1 MTILE
6 YVESLDG
13 DARTAAV
20 KVLDYFSRPMTSREI
35 EATLRSHGI
44 SKPRAAK
51 VADAV
56 KGMKI
61 IAMIGDGHV

>member
-13 DARTAAV
+13 DARTAALT
-20 KVLDYFSRPMTSREI
+20 VLDHFTRPMTAKEI
-35 EATLRSHGI
+35 EANLRHRGI
-44 SKPRAAK
+44 SQARAAK

-56 KGMKI
+56 KGFHI
-61 IAMIGDGHV
+61 VAMIGDGE

>member
-6 YVESLDG
+6 YVESLEG
-13 DARTAAV
+13 DALAAAV
-20 KVLDYFSRPMTSREI
+20 KVLDYFSRPMTAKEI
-35 EATLRSHGI
+35 EANLRHRGI
-44 SKPRAAK
+44 SQARAAK